1 MRNGRAYHS
10 CVEVDGMM
18 YAPGGHQDGRWSSAE
33 KLDLITGEWSDVAR
47 MPIRDVQAVN
57 YKGHL
62 YIVGGWSGKKV
73 PNCASRKIFKLVGNT
88 WEEVSSSGYD
98 GPRQLSSPI
107 ILSKNQVYCD

>member
-1 MRNGRAYHS
+1 M
-10 CVEVDGMM
+10 
-18 YAPGGHQDGRWSSAE
+18 
-33 KLDLITGEWSDVAR
+33 AR
-47 MPIRDVQAVN
+47 MPISVRDVQAVN

-98 GPRQLSSPI
+98 GPRCVSSPL
-107 ILSKNQVYCD
+107 ILSKNQVYCE